1 MVSVS
6 DRFIALAQ
14 KNGRNVWCKI
24 IADGVEFLDDRIT
37 DMDFDD
43 VVQPDWFTLGTTCAN
58 RLHFTAAYSGELS
71 TGAEVR
77 AYISFDGAEWCPL
90 GVFYI
95 ARRYVRRNYVSVTAY
110 DKMYSLDIN
119 YRYSGELPVNS
130 QKLLLNVCE
139 AAGLECVDTGIS
151 HTIEKVPDGCTVR
164 DMLGYIAGINCAC
177 AKIDRYGKFIMKRPL
192 SCIDF
197 ELQDKNCWE
206 VQRNMG
212 KSVITCVRINTGDG
226 EVQSGSGAD
235 ISTLELYDPL
245 ADQAVSD
252 IMYSMFKP
260 FSYYGAELQ
269 MQGMPFL
276 EAGDV
281 MNFLDGKLLYQI
293 VISEIEY
300 SYNGGLSAVLYSRN
314 RVNDEESGD
323 LEKLLEQLLHTKNA
337 VYYRRV
343 NDKQIALKGQPQMIA
358 DFEFESTE
366 DCFAQ
371 LDVNFTAKQS
381 TADHLI
387 FRINVNGADIPRNI
401 VQTMDGND
409 YELIHI
415 YHLAEKLPAGKN
427 RIYVTAQTKSGDA
440 YISAGD
446 MLATLVGHGIY
457 GNSGSQRDKTSLYE
471 KADCWSILCP
481 HIEAD
486 EISAGFNKEVT

>member
-1 MVSVS
+1 MVGVS
-6 DRFIALAQ
+6 DRFIELAQ
-14 KNGRNVWCKI
+14 KNGRNVWCRI
-24 IADGVEFLDDRIT
+24 VADGVEFLDDRII

-43 VVQPDWFTLGTTCAN
+43 VVQPDWYTLGTTCAN
-58 RLHFTAAYSGELS
+58 RLHFTAAFSGELS

-77 AYISFDGAEWCPL
+77 AYISFDGDEWCPL

-95 ARRYVRRNYVSVTAY
+95 ARRYVRGNYVSVTAY
-110 DKMYSLDIN
+110 DRMYSLDID

-130 QKLLLNVCE
+130 RQLLGDVCK
-139 AAGLECVDTGIS
+139 AAGLECGDAGVS

-177 AKIDRYGKFIMKRPL
+177 AKIDRYGKFVMKRPL
-192 SCIDF
+192 SHNGF

-212 KSVITCVRINTGDG
+212 RSVITCVKINTGDG
-226 EVQSGSGAD
+226 EIQSGSGAE
-235 ISTLELYDPL
+235 ISTLELYNPL
-245 ADQAVSD
+245 ATQAAADV
-252 IMYSMFKP
+252 MYSMFKP
-260 FSYYGAELQ
+260 FAFYGAELH

-281 MNFLDGKLLYQI
+281 VYFLDGKMLYQI

-314 RVNDEESGD
+314 RSNDEESGD

-343 NDKQIALKGQPQMIA
+343 NEKQIALRNEPQIIA

-387 FRINVNGADIPRNI
+387 FLINVNGTDVPRRI
-401 VQTMDGND
+401 VQTMEGNN
-409 YELIHI
+409 YEIIHL

-427 RIYVTAQTKSGDA
+427 RIYVTAQTESGDV
-440 YISAGD
+440 YISAGN

-457 GNSGSQRDKTSLYE
+457 GNSGSQRDKVSLYE
-471 KADCWSILCP
+471 KADCWSIFLP
-481 HIEAD
+481 RAGAG
-486 EISAGFNKEVT
+486 EINAEFNKEVT

>member
-1 MVSVS
+1 MVGVS
-6 DRFIALAQ
+6 DRFIELAQ
-14 KNGRNVWCKI
+14 KNGRNVWCRI
-24 IADGVEFLDDRIT
+24 VADGIEFLDDRII

-43 VVQPDWFTLGTTCAN
+43 VVQPDWYTLGTTCAN
-58 RLHFTAAYSGELS
+58 RLHFTAAFSRELS

-77 AYISFDGAEWCPL
+77 AYISFDGDEWCPL

-95 ARRYVRRNYVSVTAY
+95 ARRYVRGNYVSVTAY
-110 DKMYSLDIN
+110 DRMYSLDID

-130 QKLLLNVCE
+130 RQLLGDVCK
-139 AAGLECVDTGIS
+139 AAGLECDDAGVS

-177 AKIDRYGKFIMKRPL
+177 AKIDRYGKFVMKRSL
-192 SCIDF
+192 SRIDF
-197 ELQDKNCWE
+197 ELQDRNCWE

-212 KSVITCVRINTGDG
+212 RSVITCVKINTGDG
-226 EVQSGSGAD
+226 EIQSGSGAE
-235 ISTLELYDPL
+235 ISTLELYNPL
-245 ADQAVSD
+245 ATQAVSD
-252 IMYSMFKP
+252 VMYSMFKP
-260 FSYYGAELQ
+260 FAFYGAELH

-276 EAGDV
+276 EAGDMV
-281 MNFLDGKLLYQI
+281 YFLDGKMLYQI

-300 SYNGGLSAVLYSRN
+300 SYDGGLSAVLYSRN
-314 RVNDEESGD
+314 RSNDEESGD

-343 NDKQIALKGQPQMIA
+343 NEKQIALRNEPQIIA

-387 FRINVNGADIPRNI
+387 FLINVNGTDVPRRI
-401 VQTMDGND
+401 VQTMEGNN
-409 YELIHI
+409 YELIHL

-427 RIYVTAQTKSGDA
+427 RIYVTAQTESGDA
-440 YISAGD
+440 YISAGN

-457 GNSGSQRDKTSLYE
+457 GNSGSQRDKVSLYE
-471 KADCWSILCP
+471 KADCWSIFLP
-481 HIEAD
+481 RAGAG
-486 EISAGFNKEVT
+486 EINAEFNKEVT